1 MKIAIMGGTFDPIH
15 IGHLILAERVRDS
28 KKLDQVIF
36 IPTGVNPLK
45 KDKNISSSVHRLEML
60 RLAIESNPY
69 FSISTIEIERG
80 GLSYTIDT
88 LRALRVK
95 YKDDDLYF
103 IIGSDIIFQLEK
115 WKDFKE
121 LFKLCKFILVD
132 RPGNEY
138 KEIDEKIQEL
148 NINYQLSFERVTL
161 PLMDI
166 SSSDIRNRVKSKKSI
181 KYLVP
186 TNVEDY
192 IKKHKL
198 YLEEE

>member
-28 KKLDQVIF
+28 KELDQVIF

-148 NINYQLSFERVTL
+148 NINYQLSFERITL

>member
-1 MKIAIMGGTFDPIH
+1 MKIGIMGGTFDPIH

-28 KKLDQVIF
+28 KELDQVIF

-148 NINYQLSFERVTL
+148 NINYQLSFERITL

>member
-1 MKIAIMGGTFDPIH
+1 MKIGIMGGTFDPIH

-28 KKLDQVIF
+28 KELDQVIF

-138 KEIDEKIQEL
+138 KEIDEKIQEI
-148 NINYQLSFERVTL
+148 NINYQLSFERITL

>member
-1 MKIAIMGGTFDPIH
+1 MKIGIMGGTFDPIH

-28 KKLDQVIF
+28 KELDQVIF

-138 KEIDEKIQEL
+138 KEIDEKIQ
-148 NINYQLSFERVTL
+148 
-161 PLMDI
+161 
-166 SSSDIRNRVKSKKSI
+166 
-181 KYLVP
+181 
-186 TNVEDY
+186 
-192 IKKHKL
+192 
-198 YLEEE
+198 

>member
-1 MKIAIMGGTFDPIH
+1 MKIGIMGGTFDPIH

-148 NINYQLSFERVTL
+148 NINYQLSFERITL